1 MTLKLYRYKIFS
13 INNIIKGSIRSRS
26 IKGYFTHE
34 CMLAQPLSRV
44 QLFVTSWTVAHQA
57 PLSME
62 FSRQEYWTGLPFP
75 SPGDRPKTRTEP
87 LSPALAARFCS
98 AEPQRKPTANILSF

>member
-26 IKGYFTHE
+26 ITGYFTHV

-44 QLFVTSWTVAHQA
+44 QLFVTSWTVAHQT

-62 FSRQEYWTGLPFP
+62 FSRQTYWNGLPMP
-75 SPGDRPKTRTEP
+75 SPGDLLGPRIEP
-87 LSPALAARFCS
+87 MSLHCMQILYSLSH
-98 AEPQRKPTANILSF
+98 